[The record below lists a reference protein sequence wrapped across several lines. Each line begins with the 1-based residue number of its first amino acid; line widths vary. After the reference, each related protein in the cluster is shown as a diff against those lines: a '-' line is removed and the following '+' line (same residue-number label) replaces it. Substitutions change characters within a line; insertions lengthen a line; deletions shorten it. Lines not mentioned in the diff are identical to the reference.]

1 MYPLPKLYLLY
12 QKREL
17 IEAYFF
23 WMYSVIIIN
32 YEGTNIMTLKIAD
45 KTFNSRLMVGTG
57 KFTDFVTMK
66 KSHEASGAEVVTVAI
81 RRVDLNAPGH
91 GGLMDYIDTN
101 KYWILPNTAGCAT
114 VDEAVRVARLSRAM
128 GINNW
133 IKLEVIPDSKYLLPD
148 PIATLEAAKIL
159 VSEGFVV
166 LPYINADPIL
176 AKRLEEV
183 GCATV
188 MPLASPIGTGQ
199 GVKTLENIKI
209 IIEQANV
216 PVVVDAGLG
225 VPSEAAQVMELGAD
239 CCLLNTAIALANDP
253 VKMAEA
259 FKLGVQAGRTAFEA
273 GRIPIKPYASASSPL
288 AGIVGKN

>member
-1 MYPLPKLYLLY
+1 
-12 QKREL
+12 
-17 IEAYFF
+17 
-23 WMYSVIIIN
+23 
-32 YEGTNIMTLKIAD
+32 MTIKIAD
-45 KTFNSRLMVGTG
+45 KTFSSRLMVGTG
-57 KFTDFVTMK
+57 KFSDFETMQK
-66 KSHEASGAEVVTVAI
+66 AHESSGAEIVTVAI
-81 RRVDLNAPGH
+81 RRVDTGAPGH
-91 GGLMDYIDTN
+91 VGLMDYIDTD
-101 KYWILPNTAGCAT
+101 KYWLLPNTAGCQT
-114 VDEAVRVARLSRAM
+114 VEEAVRVAKLGRAM

-133 IKLEVIPDSKYLLPD
+133 VKLEVIPDAKYLLPD

-159 VSEGFVV
+159 VDDGFIV

-209 IIEQANV
+209 IIENANI

-225 VPSEAAQVMELGAD
+225 VPSEASQVMELGAD
-239 CCLLNTAIALANDP
+239 CVLVNTAIAMANDP

-259 FKLGVQAGRTAFEA
+259 FKLGVQAGRTAYEA
-273 GRIPIKPYASASSPL
+273 GRIPVKAYAAASSPMT
-288 AGIVGKN
+288 GIVGKN